1 MIEATLLGVKMLARL
16 LPLLLA
22 AGACAPV
29 PVASSAH
36 PRVDMDRTLATA
48 ASQVQRC
55 YRSPRVSFE
64 GRQIVTRLRVRFSG
78 DGQLAQLPVV
88 IGQTGVTPGNEPYAD
103 RMAEAAIAA
112 VLRCAPLRLPEGF
125 PPSRFLA
132 FDLTFSPLAPA

>member
-1 MIEATLLGVKMLARL
+1 MNRRLAWVLLTAALTSGCAGLPPARTAARPAAQL
-16 LPLLLA
+16 SVERALA
-22 AGACAPV
+22 AA
-29 PVASSAH
+29 
-36 PRVDMDRTLATA
+36 AT
-48 ASQVQRC
+48 QVRRC

-88 IGQTGVTPGNEPYAD
+88 IGQTGVTARNQPYAG

-112 VLRCAPLRLPEGF
+112 VLRCTPLQLPEGF
-125 PPSRFLA
+125 PADRALA